1 MQKLKIYIIGLSSD
15 LSDSFTERISNI
27 VRSCS
32 YVFCNN
38 RFYSFLAE
46 KVEKGKLILFP
57 EKLNNLP
64 ERIKAKIISD
74 CLESTTEIAVF
85 ATGDPNFY
93 GITQFIKR
101 HFLDANIVV
110 IPSVSIM
117 QESFAKLNMNWED
130 AAFLSLHG
138 RSDEKLL
145 PFLLKNKKGFLFTTN
160 ANDVLR
166 LFKLLKDY
174 RLDDY
179 KLFLIEGL
187 GTKEERI
194 TALTYPFLVKSNISS
209 LNVLVFVR
217 EKEVGDYPGIGLPE
231 EEFVAKGGMITKRE
245 VRANVIS
252 LLNLKEGDVIWDIGA
267 GSGSVSI
274 EASFNPIGTLV
285 FAIERDEAAFLNI
298 KTNIKKFSAHNVKPV
313 LADFKSVSSILPP
326 PDKIFIG
333 GGKIT
338 ENLDTAYAMLK
349 NSGTVVIAAVSFE
362 NLREVLKFVE
372 KKERHFYISQIS
384 TMRGEVVK
392 GNTLMK
398 ANTPVFL
405 VKITK

>member
-15 LSDSFTERISNI
+15 LSNSFTERINNT
-27 VRSCS
+27 VRSCR
-32 YVFCNN
+32 YVFCNS

-46 KVEKGKLILFP
+46 KVEKNKLKLFP
-57 EKLNNLP
+57 DKLNNLP
-64 ERIKAKIISD
+64 EMIKAKISD
-74 CLESTTEIAVF
+74 SSESATEIAIF

-93 GITQFIKR
+93 GITQFVKR
-101 HFLDANIVV
+101 HFLDADIVV
-110 IPSVSIM
+110 IPSVSTM
-117 QESFAKLNMNWED
+117 QEAFAKLNMNWED

-138 RSDEKLL
+138 RSYEKLL

-160 ANDVLR
+160 ANDVLH

-179 KLFLIEGL
+179 TLFLVENL

-194 TALTYPFLVKSNISS
+194 TKLTYPFLVKTNISS
-209 LNVLVFVR
+209 LNVLIFVR
-217 EKEVGDYPGIGLPE
+217 EEEVGAYPGIGLPE
-231 EEFVAKGGMITKRE
+231 EDFVSKGGMITKRE
-245 VRANVIS
+245 VRVNVIS
-252 LLNLKEGDVIWDIGA
+252 LLNLKEGDIILDIGA

-285 FAIERDEAAFLNI
+285 FAIENDEAAFLNI
-298 KTNIKKFSAHNVKPV
+298 KTNIKRLSANNVKPV
-313 LADFKSVSSILPP
+313 LADFKSVSSILPT

-338 ENLDTAYAMLK
+338 ENLDTAYEMLK
-349 NSGTVVIAAVSFE
+349 NGGTIVIATVSFE
-362 NLREVLKFVE
+362 NLREVLKFAEE
-372 KKERHFYISQIS
+372 KGIHFYISQIS
-384 TMRGEVVK
+384 SMRGEVVK